1 MKYILVFIAAFL
13 IGYFSYEM
21 LHPVD
26 IHPSKNSRPE
36 KAPANC
42 PPTPVS
48 EIKMKT
54 SEDNVP
60 EGKSLQ
66 VSVTVQ
72 PEKKVTVEVP
82 QKAASNQ
89 QTIPEIQNK
98 KKLTPEEK
106 ETQRKFFM
114 TIWKQPYLDV
124 KDSRVQKLVGS
135 FKGKLER
142 VGASRTGLL
151 ENITF
156 QVNQDPE
163 KGMTKFEVIDVYDN
177 TTFNFYEPTV
187 QSFRSVPGDE
197 NTLVISKNNELV
209 LLNLKTFPKIEGHL
223 YNQQNQQL
231 GTFNLRKTK

>member
-1 MKYILVFIAAFL
+1 MKYILVFIAAFF

-26 IHPSKNSRPE
+26 IQASKRARSE
-36 KAPANC
+36 KAPVNC
-42 PPTPVS
+42 PPNSVS
-48 EIKMKT
+48 ELKT
-54 SEDNVP
+54 KKNEENAP
-60 EGKSLQ
+60 EGKALQ

-72 PEKKVTVEVP
+72 PEKKVTGEIP
-82 QKAASNQ
+82 QKAASIQ
-89 QTIPEIQNK
+89 QSLPENKEK

-124 KDSRVQKLVGS
+124 KDSRVQKLIGS

-142 VGASRTGLL
+142 LGASRTGLL

-177 TTFNFYEPTV
+177 TTFNYYEPTV

-197 NTLVISKNNELV
+197 NTLVISKNNELI
-209 LLNLKTFPKIEGHL
+209 LFNMKTFPKIEGQL
-223 YNQQNQQL
+223 YNQQSQQL
-231 GTFNLRKTK
+231 ATFNLRKTK